1 MLRSIGGESII
12 PLSFLFGL
20 LVCIFPSL
28 WSNSW
33 LQKFLVAMNIND
45 FCVLSSIVLLKEK
58 NKSKKKVMMVEEFYE
73 TYKESKLMIHDS

>member
-1 MLRSIGGESII
+1 
-12 PLSFLFGL
+12 
-20 LVCIFPSL
+20 
-28 WSNSW
+28 
-33 LQKFLVAMNIND
+33 MNIND